1 MSDQRLEGLTFRLH
15 HTMLPVADLDR
26 SIGFYTG
33 LLGMSLKS
41 RHANPVR
48 QSDVGLVGYGSSGQ
62 EPLLELTK
70 DMSASAKPVQPL
82 NAHIAINVSDLKKL
96 CVLLEGEKVAF
107 TRALKPRND
116 GKGFTAWIADPDGHA
131 IELVEMHA

>member
-1 MSDQRLEGLTFRLH
+1 MSDRRFEGLSFRLH

-33 LLGMSLKS
+33 LLGMNLKS
-41 RHANPVR
+41 RHANPTR

-70 DMSASAKPVQPL
+70 DMSTTAKPVQPL

-96 CVLLEGEKVAF
+96 CGILESEKVPF
-107 TRALKPRND
+107 TRAFKPRND